1 MRGRKPTPTAL
12 KLLRNNP
19 GRRPLNTAEP
29 KPPAGRTGP
38 PAYLTGAAATEWRR
52 LAPELAR
59 LGLLTTID
67 RDALAAYCQT
77 FARWRD
83 AEAAVKKH
91 GMVLKGRDG
100 GPVLSPYVTIANRAL
115 AQLRGW
121 QTEFGMTPS
130 ARSRVSTVAAE
141 KPADPFAQFDDDHGA
156 ALIERWKA

>member
-19 GRRPLNTAEP
+19 GRRPLNTREP
-29 KPPAGRTGP
+29 KPPTARSAP

-77 FARWRD
+77 FARWRE
-83 AEAAVKKH
+83 AELEIRKR

-100 GPVLSPYVTIANRAL
+100 GPVLSPFVTVASRAL
-115 AQLRGW
+115 AQMRAWLI
-121 QTEFGMTPS
+121 EFGMTPS
-130 ARSRVSTVAAE
+130 ARSRVTTATAAKPDDPFDKYENDGTVAT
-141 KPADPFAQFDDDHGA
+141 F
-156 ALIERWKA
+156 ERWK

>member
-19 GRRPLNTAEP
+19 GRRPLNAREP
-29 KPPAGRTGP
+29 KPPTVRSAP

-77 FARWRD
+77 FARWRE
-83 AEAAVKKH
+83 AEAEIKKR
-91 GMVLKGRDG
+91 GMVLKGQNG
-100 GPVLSPYVTIANRAL
+100 GPVLSPYVTVANRAL
-115 AQLRGW
+115 VQLRAW
-121 QTEFGMTPS
+121 LVEFGMTPS
-130 ARSRVSTVAAE
+130 ARSRVSTTASDQ
-141 KPADPFAQFDDDHGA
+141 PADPFAKYDDDNGPA
-156 ALIERWKA
+156 IFERWKQ